1 MPIKVTCSNCGGVLH
16 APDDAGGKKGRC
28 PTCGNVLPIPAEAPR
43 VAASPAVPDAPPK
56 TTARSQS
63 FGEFALAGSA
73 NDYAAPVRTSAADA
87 RRASVPLP
95 PPNPTK
101 NRVGF
106 SAKTDATEGGV
117 RGWKR
122 VSRGLWWVRAGVFF
136 LMLAVLI
143 PNGLKLYEHFAKPLP
158 VKDPGYAGVAWLNSA
173 QEIELA
179 SIGAPLVLGLP
190 LLLLGRL
197 GVSGAPARSRT
208 SGLAT
213 FAAIATLVAVI
224 GGVMFLMPAV
234 AMIATEDAGKAPPFI
249 VKLQN
254 QPAQWQMFT
263 TTDTDGVMQRGG
275 ILLGIFGLA
284 LAELWFLAS
293 LGRIGTALD
302 SPRLAGRTTRMTLL
316 FGLFLVAAFLLAV
329 GSFKPGSMGT
339 DSPNIFA
346 DFSFQVSKYVEDQWR
361 LYGQPQYD
369 KLREHKSAVR
379 PALGVLAGLIV
390 GFGYFRM
397 VGAGRTAV
405 RNWLDTNDRP

>member
-1 MPIKVTCSNCGGVLH
+1 
-16 APDDAGGKKGRC
+16 
-28 PTCGNVLPIPAEAPR
+28 
-43 VAASPAVPDAPPK
+43 
-56 TTARSQS
+56 
-63 FGEFALAGSA
+63 
-73 NDYAAPVRTSAADA
+73 
-87 RRASVPLP
+87 
-95 PPNPTK
+95 
-101 NRVGF
+101 
-106 SAKTDATEGGV
+106 
-117 RGWKR
+117 
-122 VSRGLWWVRAGVFF
+122 
-136 LMLAVLI
+136 
-143 PNGLKLYEHFAKPLP
+143 
-158 VKDPGYAGVAWLNSA
+158 
-173 QEIELA
+173 
-179 SIGAPLVLGLP
+179 
-190 LLLLGRL
+190 
-197 GVSGAPARSRT
+197 
-208 SGLAT
+208 
-213 FAAIATLVAVI
+213 
-224 GGVMFLMPAV
+224 VMFLMPAV